1 MFAYRSM
8 ESAPRPD
15 GRDRLGEREEAG
27 EALHR
32 LYVAFD
38 LGPESLLPD
47 PQLLVGPEPL
57 GGTRVERLAK
67 VEELGNISCFTG
79 LEPYAPSRPW
89 RPGR

>member
-47 PQLLVGPEPL
+47 PQLLDGPEPPAVR
-57 GGTRVERLAK
+57 GQNNLAK
-67 VEELGNISCFTG
+67 VEEWEILVV
-79 LEPYAPSRPW
+79 L
-89 RPGR
+89 